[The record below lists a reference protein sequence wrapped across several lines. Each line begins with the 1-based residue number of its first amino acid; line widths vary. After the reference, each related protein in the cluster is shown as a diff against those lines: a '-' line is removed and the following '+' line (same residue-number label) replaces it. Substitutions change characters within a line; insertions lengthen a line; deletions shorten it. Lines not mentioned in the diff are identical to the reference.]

1 MNIRSTASMQFQGQL
16 KAGDLADFLA
26 AVPKDASISLTETRG
41 DQRDPGYFTLT
52 ATWSGAGAAR

>member
-1 MNIRSTASMQFQGQL
+1 MNIRNSASVQLQGQL

-26 AVPKDASISLTETRG
+26 EVPKDATVALTETRG

-52 ATWSGAGAAR
+52 ATWAGAKR